1 METAVGQRWNR
12 DGENGILNYDK
23 LNMPH
28 ERSHEIAK
36 EVRNMRAFNRAEPE
50 AKICIIMKIYG

>member
-12 DGENGILNYDK
+12 DGENGILNYDIK
-23 LNMPH
+23 LNMQ
-28 ERSHEIAK
+28 RSHEIAK
-36 EVRNMRAFNRAEPE
+36 EVRNMRAFNRAESE